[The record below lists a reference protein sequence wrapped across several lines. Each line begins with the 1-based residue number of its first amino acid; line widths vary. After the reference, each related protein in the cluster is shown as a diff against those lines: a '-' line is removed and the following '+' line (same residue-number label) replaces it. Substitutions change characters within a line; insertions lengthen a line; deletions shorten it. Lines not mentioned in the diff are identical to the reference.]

1 MVTGTG
7 CLAITQGCKMR
18 KEWLYF
24 WGRLED
30 GRFFH
35 FARFFSKG
43 GKYSHLSLDD
53 KFYEGDWIGGKLF
66 FLTPI
71 MVMDA
76 EPAFHH
82 VMHFSSPSY
91 FYYSIPFVK
100 GIAQIEG
107 KRVRADLWLE
117 FESMEEPPSNWDWIS
132 LKLENESAVI
142 IYTRERNPF
151 AKFIWKDRE
160 LLSSFKVEEDK
171 IILLDLNFVYK
182 IEPIR
187 EEVIFNPKHGRPY
200 SEQPINVICQGKK
213 VGFGM
218 RERTYKKMEE
228 QDGKDKVI

>member
-1 MVTGTG
+1 MKASAEKCELCGQSGLYQRKRTHFH
-7 CLAITQGCKMR
+7 LAHPEYEFVIESDVIVCSVCNQTIPNLQGLIKHYT
-18 KEWLYF
+18 EQ
-24 WGRLED
+24 
-30 GRFFH
+30 
-35 FARFFSKG
+35 
-43 GKYSHLSLDD
+43 HLKKIQNPEYL
-53 KFYEGDWIGGKLF
+53 
-66 FLTPI
+66 
-71 MVMDA
+71 A
-76 EPAFHH
+76 
-82 VMHFSSPSY
+82 
-91 FYYSIPFVK
+91 FVK